1 MFRTE
6 LPLVPAPQQLPLSAR
21 VLTIG
26 SCFSDTIGTRLV
38 EAKVH
43 ASVNPFGTVFNPIS
57 ACKLLRAAAGEDTD
71 WQQHLVEA
79 RGRWQS
85 YDLHA
90 TLGADSPVDLLQTLQ
105 QLLRDTGVF
114 LATADTVIL
123 TLGSAWV
130 YRLKETDELV
140 SNCHKI
146 PAEKFSKEL
155 LTPDEIIN
163 AVAETH
169 AYLRLR
175 NPKLRFVLT
184 VSPVRHLKDTLP
196 LNAVSK
202 SVLRVACHYLS
213 ELLPDVS
220 YFPAYE
226 LLLDDLRDYRF
237 YAADMLHP
245 SSVAED
251 YIWERFARTYFD
263 ADFGRFRKEWDAV
276 RQALHHR
283 PLYEAA
289 PEHRQFLLGTL
300 ERLEKL
306 ANRADMRMEI
316 LEVRKRLESLPLP
329 TPVAMPEPDDD
340 DEERIDIGNETSA
353 PLEVVT
359 AETLPTTPETE
370 VNDEPSDE
378 QTVSEAELLAEAMTE
393 APLTKKRRRSRGGAK
408 RNKKK
413 HAARLAEETAIPAD
427 TEIPEA
433 TEAGLAPDSG
443 AAVETTDSGIAA
455 SQLPPVAVLLD
466 PTAPLQTALERR
478 KRGSRRNRGRNKP
491 TAEITTED
499 TVASTEAA
507 IADSAEAVEP
517 APLMNAPETAP
528 TDGLAP
534 GSADVTPET
543 AEPSPDTET
552 VTPGTTPAS
561 SQRPARTGRSASEVR
576 AAALR
581 KPRRPDSRI
590 KALYA
595 TPSAPQETAPATE
608 TTVAEQVSALSH
620 SSGEPTLPA
629 EVATA
634 ASSPVATATNPES
647 SIEEPT
653 APATPVAAPKLPVV
667 SAIPSVRGT
676 GASGRLSASGQATLS
691 ARKATTDV
699 PVPTQ
704 VERLTTVTAENQQPE
719 VQQPEPQ
726 QPADTVSSALVGTT
740 AAVEPVPTNEPV
752 PSALPIATAPKKP
765 RARPVKQKPQPAD
778 GLTEKPIPAKARPK
792 AKKASTKPN
801 EIAAEVPASAD
812 ATTQPA
818 VAPARRRKAA
828 PKPDA
833 AQETPPEKPKRAP
846 RPSRRKP
853 AAPGETPDAS

>member
-6 LPLVPAPQQLPLSAR
+6 LPLVPTPQQLPLSAR

-26 SCFSDTIGTRLV
+26 SCFSDTIGVRLV
-38 EAKVH
+38 EAKVQ
-43 ASVNPFGTVFNPIS
+43 ASVNPFGTVFNPLS
-57 ACKLLRAAAGEDTD
+57 ACKLLRAAAGEETD

-105 QLLRDTGVF
+105 QVLRDAGVF

-140 SNCHKI
+140 SNCHKM

-175 NPKLRFVLT
+175 NPELRFVLT

-245 SSVAED
+245 SPVAED

-276 RQALHHR
+276 QQALHHR
-283 PLYEAA
+283 PLYDAS

-306 ANRADMRMEI
+306 SNRADMRMEI
-316 LEVRKRLESLPLP
+316 LEVRKRLDNLPLP
-329 TPVAMPEPDDD
+329 KPVSVPEIALDD
-340 DEERIDIGNETSA
+340 DEERIDVGDGSSA
-353 PLEVVT
+353 VLEGVT
-359 AETLPTTPETE
+359 PTLLPILVPVDTTDTLDD
-370 VNDEPSDE
+370 NS
-378 QTVSEAELLAEAMTE
+378 VSEAETLAEAMTE
-393 APLTKKRRRSRGGAK
+393 TFLPKKKRRSRGGAK

-413 HAARLAEETAIPAD
+413 QAIRLAEEAD
-427 TEIPEA
+427 STTESGSTMAAETDILTENSAVVSPSTNADSLEA
-433 TEAGLAPDSG
+433 TP
-443 AAVETTDSGIAA
+443 AAVT
-455 SQLPPVAVLLD
+455 LD
-466 PTAPLQTALERR
+466 PEVPLQTALERR
-478 KRGSRRNRGRNKP
+478 KRSSRRNRGRNKQN
-491 TAEITTED
+491 
-499 TVASTEAA
+499 TEAA
-507 IADSAEAVEP
+507 TVV
-517 APLMNAPETAP
+517 P
-528 TDGLAP
+528 T
-534 GSADVTPET
+534 DVTPSVPIEAPELVT
-543 AEPSPDTET
+543 SGDHDEVEELDSLAPITSPEEATEKTEQSTNTEQVAPS
-552 VTPGTTPAS
+552 VG
-561 SQRPARTGRSASEVR
+561 QRPVRTGRSASEVR

-595 TPSAPQETAPATE
+595 TPSTPEEEPVTPST
-608 TTVAEQVSALSH
+608 
-620 SSGEPTLPA
+620 EPTLLQSVPGPSNTVDIPA
-629 EVATA
+629 DT
-634 ASSPVATATNPES
+634 PVITT
-647 SIEEPT
+647 EEIT
-653 APATPVAAPKLPVV
+653 APIQSATPTRLPVV
-667 SAIPSVRGT
+667 SAIPLVRGT
-676 GASGRLSASGQATLS
+676 GASGRLSGSGQATLNT
-691 ARKATTDV
+691 RKA
-699 PVPTQ
+699 
-704 VERLTTVTAENQQPE
+704 
-719 VQQPEPQ
+719 
-726 QPADTVSSALVGTT
+726 ST
-740 AAVEPVPTNEPV
+740 AAPAPAELPPVVATESMPVAETKELVDTNSSTSANTTPNVEPVSTDVATPV
-752 PSALPIATAPKKP
+752 ALPLAAVVKKTRTRPASKKNKPEDAPAETPISTTAKP
-765 RARPVKQKPQPAD
+765 RAKKAATKSSETAPEAPAPDVISQPA
-778 GLTEKPIPAKARPK
+778 T
-792 AKKASTKPN
+792 
-801 EIAAEVPASAD
+801 VP
-812 ATTQPA
+812 TT
-818 VAPARRRKAA
+818 RRRKAA
-828 PKPDA
+828 QKPA
-833 AQETPPEKPKRAP
+833 VVSEPPAEKPKRAL

-853 AAPGETPDAS
+853 TASDEAADAS